1 MVDTKYLDNQI
12 PIVFKE
18 EKQSNDLQ
26 IVVAQYLKER
36 GLRTHVGFNQSV
48 DRHIEP
54 EAQVLDLSWSEFVCY
69 NFSDAFAYSHRK
81 EGRQW

>member
-1 MVDTKYLDNQI
+1 MVDTKYLDNEL

-18 EKQSNDLQ
+18 EQSNDLQ

-54 EAQVLDLSWSEFVCY
+54 EAQVLDLS
-69 NFSDAFAYSHRK
+69 
-81 EGRQW
+81 